1 MEAYDVLLNRR
12 SIRKYTEQSVA
23 PEILEKILK
32 AGLAAPSAKNMQP
45 WEFIVV
51 TDREMLDK
59 LSEVRPF
66 WKMLKQAPLAIVT
79 LADLRL
85 YEGDKLGMYV
95 QDCSAATENML
106 LAAEALGLGG
116 VWLGLYP
123 REEPIRDVRALLSIL
138 EESMPISVIS
148 IGYPAEQRPAHG
160 EYLSM
165 AKVHYEKY

>member
-1 MEAYDVLLNRR
+1 MEAIKALLTRR

-85 YEGDKLGMYV
+85 YEGDKLAMYV

-123 REEPIRDVRALLSIL
+123 REEPIWDVRALLSIP

-160 EYLSM
+160 EDLSM

>member
-1 MEAYDVLLNRR
+1 
-12 SIRKYTEQSVA
+12 
-23 PEILEKILK
+23 
-32 AGLAAPSAKNMQP
+32 
-45 WEFIVV
+45 
-51 TDREMLDK
+51 
-59 LSEVRPF
+59 
-66 WKMLKQAPLAIVT
+66 
-79 LADLRL
+79 
-85 YEGDKLGMYV
+85 MYV

-123 REEPIRDVRALLSIL
+123 REEPIRDVRALLSIP

-160 EYLSM
+160 EDLSM

>member
-23 PEILEKILK
+23 PEVLEKILK

-85 YEGDKLGMYV
+85 
-95 QDCSAATENML
+95 
-106 LAAEALGLGG
+106 
-116 VWLGLYP
+116 
-123 REEPIRDVRALLSIL
+123 
-138 EESMPISVIS
+138 
-148 IGYPAEQRPAHG
+148 
-160 EYLSM
+160 
-165 AKVHYEKY
+165 